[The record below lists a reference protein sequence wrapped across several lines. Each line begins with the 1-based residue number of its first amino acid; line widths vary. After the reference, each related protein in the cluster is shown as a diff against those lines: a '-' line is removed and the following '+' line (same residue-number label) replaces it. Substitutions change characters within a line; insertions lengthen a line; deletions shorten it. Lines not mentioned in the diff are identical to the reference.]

1 MSKLFVSKY
10 SMQLHTLLA
19 KLGDN
24 LPTMMPLKKK
34 KNKNREKET
43 KTAFSL
49 DLAARE
55 PQKNQR
61 NELRL

>member
-1 MSKLFVSKY
+1 
-10 SMQLHTLLA
+10 MQLHTLLIKLA

-34 KNKNREKET
+34 NKKKNREKET
-43 KTAFSL
+43 KTTFSL

>member
-1 MSKLFVSKY
+1 
-10 SMQLHTLLA
+10 MQLHTLLA

-34 KNKNREKET
+34 NKNREKET
-43 KTAFSL
+43 KTTFSL